1 MVHEN
6 MHIATF
12 SLSKKTPKYTDD
24 ISPKYKTY
32 SAALYKVY
40 TRYETKG
47 CWIEDIGYM
56 IENA

>member
-1 MVHEN
+1 

-12 SLSKKTPKYTDD
+12 SLSKKTTKYTDD